1 MLIIWGGTFS
11 IRGKG
16 LPVRDPLGGIAL
28 GLQLPSVMCLIGT
41 GPLII
46 PQLFCWFKHL
56 VGGLEHGFDLYIYII
71 YIYIYVILY
80 IIYWECHH
88 PN

>member
-1 MLIIWGGTFS
+1 MFIIWGGVSFS

-16 LPVRDPLGGIAL
+16 LQVLDSLRGIAL

-46 PQLFCWFKHL
+46 PQLFYWFKHL
-56 VGGLEHGFDLYIYII
+56 VGSLEHGFDFS
-71 YIYIYVILY
+71 
-80 IIYWECHH
+80 IYWECHH